1 MKKKKM
7 KKVLSASL
15 TASLVASSLPLPH
28 TALAEEATNDS
39 SNATANE
46 ATGTTPTATPSGEA
60 TSTLTA
66 PTGGT
71 ATENTGIT
79 DAGST
84 TTPAATTPTTETP
97 ANNDSTANTGEAA
110 KPADTTPAAP
120 APEAEK
126 FGGEVSFEIK
136 KDQSLVDKNDIVF
149 KNAKDETITINTIEN
164 ERNKFDFSKTKK
176 DEEIKFEVTVSGYK
190 KFRGS
195 FTVKEGN
202 QKEVLDLTELD
213 QVTIP
218 SDGIQKIYGDSDF
231 TITPLLKLPS
241 DYNGEIHYTLQSGEE
256 IATVSDS
263 GSVTVK
269 NPGDAVVHITAKRT
283 DNYAAIDATILLK
296 VAKKNLGQ
304 INNSMI
310 EWGPLTKVYDG
321 STTYAAEGKLKASAG
336 LVGQDEVKV
345 KAEFELNSAN
355 VGTQRT
361 TVSQISYVGIADKY
375 QYTSELNE
383 GPTIEVTP
391 KEIHVTTKDVSTSYA
406 SDDWKVYRSG
416 QVPAAVTLKDV
427 LSFVDVSETDKAAID
442 ALNLNDAFVLSGS
455 NGDYTVG
462 KAADKL
468 SVTLKNPL
476 LGNYKFVL
484 DKDKSSVDV
493 TKDTR
498 NTDTLWANVLLDE
511 ATSKNAFVSGNN
523 VFVKPGG
530 ILNFKLGDTSVY
542 DQLNIKSTNL
552 DNPAFGQSLAIPE
565 SSISKDIEGVFYLS
579 NSKSA
584 DTRTDETVIPNNYKV
599 DADVPVVEFVD
610 GSKIFASIF
619 NAGTTAFSDS
629 KEAIEFAKSNS
640 KTGYVLRLNSSDS
653 GSGLKS
659 VQYSLLKVTSDAD
672 AKAKIREAVIG
683 DSLTWKD
690 VENNALQVDPTEEG
704 YYIVVVKAKDNVGNE
719 ALYASNGFAL
729 DLTNPNVSVTGLPDL
744 TKVHSSAVPYT
755 VTVVDPVTNGVAT
768 GIARVDVVVKN
779 NGVEIPNQDGR
790 VNSYSVLSKDLY
802 GQDDLSTFS
811 DFDMAKVEKQF
822 TGSIDADGN
831 NLSLEITAYDKAGNK
846 VTTKEISGIKIDK
859 SGAKVTGTY
868 DNTPLSNG
876 KYLTAS
882 RRLTAT
888 FTDRNFVEENAKVS
902 FTVDGTTT
910 DYTIEQI
917 RSGAVKGLRLVSDK
931 VDSEAGRADTAF
943 TNDRT
948 NTYVFEIYNQSNEEH
963 TYSVGLGYS
972 KNGTDYAGEISGEAK
987 DGFVI
992 DNVAPELALQF
1003 VNGNKEAVEI
1013 SKDSAN
1019 PTYEHVSIAPTLVI
1033 KEKNFNPKD
1042 VKVTITSK
1050 DSKGNAGP
1058 AYTYTADALTNP
1070 DSWTKDGDTHTF
1082 ALSAFT
1088 EDANYSIAFEYTDLA
1103 GNKVTTDTYYFT
1115 VDKTKPTG
1123 SLTVVDNGTQVEYNE
1138 LSDKSTFEHVSS
1150 GQLSVKSQSFDET
1163 SGIKSVKYYAY
1174 KPAADANGEFSL
1186 PTGSE
1191 LEQFEWVDTTSDL
1204 TFNEDGQFVIYQRME
1219 DKAGNVSY
1227 VNTKGA
1233 LLIDKTDPEKPEITL
1248 VTETSKK
1255 DVYNKDV
1262 TASIH
1267 AEDKEANGTYSGLQT
1282 VKVEVLN
1289 QGKVT
1294 QSKVYNVASKQAR
1307 QKAFDGQV
1315 TVDAALN
1322 NSNDVVIRVTST
1334 DWAGNVSTNE
1344 HKFIID
1350 TVAPRIE
1357 VAFDKNDG
1365 KENRYYNQTR
1375 TATVKVYERNF
1386 DPEKVGITV
1395 NGGKAIISD
1404 WKVGTDVS
1412 DENVSTATIT
1422 FSQDGD
1428 YTFDVK
1434 ATDLAENS
1442 FEYKHADVFTI
1453 DTVAP
1458 ELSIDFLNAD
1468 NKGIA
1473 MSKEATSPSYQNFVK
1488 PVLKVK
1494 EKNFNPK
1501 DVVLHVTSKNSKG
1514 QDGVAYEYST
1524 ALLTNQ
1530 GSWIE
1535 KDGIHEYQLNE
1546 FNTDSNYSFA
1556 FEYTD
1561 LAGNRVMTDTYYFT
1575 VDKTKPTGSLTVVD
1589 NGTQVEYNELSD
1601 KSMFEHVSSG
1611 QLSVKSQSFDE
1622 TSGIKS
1628 VKYYAYK
1635 PAVDAN
1641 GEFSLPTGS
1650 ELEKFDWVDTTSDL
1664 TFNENGQVVI
1674 YQRMEDKAG
1683 NVSYVNTKGAL
1694 LIDKTAPEKP
1704 EITLVT
1710 KTAKKDVY
1718 NTNVTASIHTEDKEV
1733 NGTYSG
1739 LQTVKVEVLN
1749 QGKVTQ
1755 SKVYN
1760 VASKQARQKAFDGE
1774 ITVDASL
1781 NNSNDVVIRVTSTDW
1796 AGNVSTNEHKF
1807 IIDTVAPRIEI
1818 IWDNSEAKNGRYYN
1832 HARTATVKVY
1842 ERNFVADDAKI
1853 TVNGGEASVSNWAVG
1868 GEVSDENVSTATIT
1882 FAKDGEY
1889 TFDVAV
1895 TDLAGNSS
1903 TKSHKDSFV
1912 IDTVAP
1918 EANISFHGG
1927 TSGAVTGSLEQTK
1940 PTYDRSSMTATL
1952 NIKEKNFDPKDVVL
1966 HVQATDGKGNQIA
1979 AYSTSNTTVAGMGA
1993 WSNEGDNHSYSLA
2006 AFTEDANYSI
2016 SMEYTDLA
2024 GNHVV
2029 TPTYYFTVDKTAPVG
2044 SLNVSSSDGAMQYKE
2059 AKDSAS
2065 FEHVTSGSVQVGS
2078 EADDITSGLA
2088 SVQYYL
2094 YHPDVEARG
2103 TFALPSNQALEQFTW
2118 SPWTS
2123 NLNLDTDQQVVVY
2136 QRMEDKAGNVSYVNT
2151 SGAII
2156 IDKTVPAKPSIELV
2170 TPPSGNGRYNGDVT
2184 GKIHVE
2190 DQVAGG
2196 TYSGLKT
2203 VTVEVL
2209 NGDHVTQTQTYEV
2222 GSKQDR
2228 TKAFDT
2234 SVVVDSKLNNSNFV
2248 KIRVTTTD
2256 WAGNVSTGEQ
2266 ELSIDT
2272 VAPRIEVSFDT
2283 NDGKNGRYYNQ
2294 ARTATVRIYER
2305 NFDPNGVNIAI
2316 HGGNASISGWSVGSD
2331 AGVSDENVNIATI
2344 TFSEDGDYT
2353 FDIQATDQAS
2363 NSSDYKH
2370 TDLFTIDVTKPTLS
2384 VSWDK
2389 ELVNGKYV
2397 ASARTA
2403 TITVQEHN
2411 FDPAGLTAAIKAS
2424 LESQGISAPSVGG
2437 WSSNGDTHTASLT
2450 FADDGDYSFTLDFED
2465 MAGNKSETLTENEF
2479 TVDSTVPEIT
2489 FEGVQDHASYK
2500 DEVKPVVRFT
2510 DRNFDPS
2517 QISLKLKGYR
2527 HQEVDL
2533 TGSLSEITNGG
2544 VVSVA
2549 DFVHDADVDDVYTLT
2564 AEITDKA
2571 GNKTSKSITFSVNRF
2586 GSNYFFSNQ
2595 TEQYLEKFYH
2605 NKEEDIVIHE
2615 VNTDSLVRNDLVVTK
2630 DGSSIKVSKNDYTV
2644 EDISSNGWKEY
2655 VYTVKASV
2663 FEKEGRYEVTI
2674 DSEDAA
2680 GNQQSNQIKEKPAT
2694 FVIDKTDP
2702 SAVITGVAN
2711 GEIYNA
2717 LERDI
2722 EIVPTDNILVGKIEL
2737 LLDGKV
2743 VKEFDLTENDGL
2755 NNKFEYKLLESNK
2768 WQEVQVKVTDAAGN
2782 VATSSKLK
2790 VLITP
2795 DSMVR
2800 FLNSLWFKVIVGTGS
2815 TGLLAA
2821 ILWLILG
2828 KKKKDEE
2835 KG

>member
-1 MKKKKM
+1 MPKSKKMKKKKM

-39 SNATANE
+39 SNANASEETGATSAPAPSNE
-46 ATGTTPTATPSGEA
+46 AASTPTTPTGNA
-60 TSTLTA
+60 
-66 PTGGT
+66 
-71 ATENTGIT
+71 ATENTGTT
-79 DAGST
+79 DTGST
-84 TTPAATTPTTETP
+84 TPPTTPVPPTSGTP
-97 ANNDSTANTGEAA
+97 ANNDNTTNAGETA
-110 KPADTTPAAP
+110 KPANTTPVAP

-126 FGGEVSFEIK
+126 FGGEVSFEVK
-136 KDQSLVDKNDIVF
+136 KDQSLVDKNDIIF
-149 KNAKDETITINTIEN
+149 KNAKDEVIDIKTVEN
-164 ERNKFDFSKTKK
+164 ERTKFDFSKTKK

-190 KFRGS
+190 KFKGS
-195 FTVKEGN
+195 FTVEEGN
-202 QKEVLDLTELD
+202 QKKVLDLTELD

-218 SDGIQKIYGDSDF
+218 SDGVQKIYGDSDF
-231 TITPLLKLPS
+231 TITPLLKLSS

-256 IATVSDS
+256 VATVSDS

-283 DNYAAIDATILLK
+283 DNYAAIDATIPLK

-321 STTYAAEGKLKASAG
+321 STTYAAEGKFKASAG

-345 KAEFELNSAN
+345 KAEFELNDAN

-391 KEIHVTTKDVSTSYA
+391 KEIHVTTKNVATSYA

-416 QVPAAVTLKDV
+416 QIPTAVTLKDV
-427 LSFVDVSETDKAAID
+427 LSFVDVSEKDKAAID

-484 DKDKSSVDV
+484 DKDKSSVEI
-493 TKDTR
+493 TKDER
-498 NTDTLWANVLLDE
+498 NTNALWANVLLDE

-530 ILNFKLGDTSVY
+530 VLNFKLGDTSIY
-542 DQLNIKSTNL
+542 DQLNIKATNL
-552 DNPAFGQSLAIPE
+552 DNPVFGKSLAIPE
-565 SSISKDIEGVFYLS
+565 SSISKDVEGVFYLS

-584 DTRTDETVIPNNYKV
+584 DTRTDETAIPNNYKV

-690 VENNALQVDPTEEG
+690 VENNALQVEPTEEG

-868 DNTPLSNG
+868 DNTPLSNS

-931 VDSEAGRADTAF
+931 VDSEAGRVDTAF

-1013 SKDSAN
+1013 SKDSSN
-1019 PTYEHVSIAPTLVI
+1019 PTYEHVFIALTLVI

-1042 VKVTITSK
+1042 VKVTIASK

-1058 AYTYTADALTNP
+1058 AYTYAADALANP
-1070 DSWTKDGDTHTF
+1070 DSWAKDNETHTF

-1123 SLTVVDNGTQVEYNE
+1123 SLTVVDNGTQVEYGE

-1174 KPAADANGEFSL
+1174 KPAVNAIGEFSL

-1191 LEQFEWVDTTSDL
+1191 LEQFEWVDNTNDL
-1204 TFNEDGQFVIYQRME
+1204 TFNED
-1219 DKAGNVSY
+1219 
-1227 VNTKGA
+1227 
-1233 LLIDKTDPEKPEITL
+1233 
-1248 VTETSKK
+1248 
-1255 DVYNKDV
+1255 
-1262 TASIH
+1262 
-1267 AEDKEANGTYSGLQT
+1267 
-1282 VKVEVLN
+1282 
-1289 QGKVT
+1289 
-1294 QSKVYNVASKQAR
+1294 
-1307 QKAFDGQV
+1307 
-1315 TVDAALN
+1315 
-1322 NSNDVVIRVTST
+1322 
-1334 DWAGNVSTNE
+1334 
-1344 HKFIID
+1344 
-1350 TVAPRIE
+1350 
-1357 VAFDKNDG
+1357 
-1365 KENRYYNQTR
+1365 
-1375 TATVKVYERNF
+1375 
-1386 DPEKVGITV
+1386 
-1395 NGGKAIISD
+1395 
-1404 WKVGTDVS
+1404 
-1412 DENVSTATIT
+1412 
-1422 FSQDGD
+1422 
-1428 YTFDVK
+1428 
-1434 ATDLAENS
+1434 
-1442 FEYKHADVFTI
+1442 
-1453 DTVAP
+1453 
-1458 ELSIDFLNAD
+1458 
-1468 NKGIA
+1468 
-1473 MSKEATSPSYQNFVK
+1473 
-1488 PVLKVK
+1488 
-1494 EKNFNPK
+1494 
-1501 DVVLHVTSKNSKG
+1501 
-1514 QDGVAYEYST
+1514 
-1524 ALLTNQ
+1524 
-1530 GSWIE
+1530 
-1535 KDGIHEYQLNE
+1535 
-1546 FNTDSNYSFA
+1546 
-1556 FEYTD
+1556 
-1561 LAGNRVMTDTYYFT
+1561 
-1575 VDKTKPTGSLTVVD
+1575 
-1589 NGTQVEYNELSD
+1589 
-1601 KSMFEHVSSG
+1601 
-1611 QLSVKSQSFDE
+1611 
-1622 TSGIKS
+1622 
-1628 VKYYAYK
+1628 
-1635 PAVDAN
+1635 
-1641 GEFSLPTGS
+1641 
-1650 ELEKFDWVDTTSDL
+1650 
-1664 TFNENGQVVI
+1664 GQVVI

-1704 EITLVT
+1704 SIELVT

-1760 VASKQARQKAFDGE
+1760 VASKQARQKEFDGQV
-1774 ITVDASL
+1774 TVDAAL

-1818 IWDNSEAKNGRYYN
+1818 VWDNSEAKNGRYYN

-1842 ERNFVADDAKI
+1842 ERNFVAEDAKI
-1853 TVNGGEASVSNWAVG
+1853 TVNSGEASVSNWVVG
-1868 GEVSDENVSTATIT
+1868 SEDSDENVSTATIT

-1903 TKSHKDSFV
+1903 TKSYKDSFV

-1966 HVQATDGKGNQIA
+1966 HIQATDGKGNQIA

-2059 AKDSAS
+2059 VKDSAS

-2209 NGDHVTQTQTYEV
+2209 NGDRVTQTQTYEV

-2389 ELVNGKYV
+2389 ELINGKYV

-2479 TVDSTVPEIT
+2479 TVDSTAPEIA

-2564 AEITDKA
+2564 AETTDKA

-2605 NKEEDIVIHE
+2605 NKEENIVIHE

-2630 DGSSIKVSKNDYTV
+2630 DASSIKVSKNDYTV

-2680 GNQQSNQIKEKPAT
+2680 GNKQSNQIKEKPAT

-2743 VKEFDLTENDGL
+2743 VKEFDLTEDDGL

-2821 ILWLILG
+2821 ILWFVLG

-2835 KG
+2835 KE

>member
-1 MKKKKM
+1 
-7 KKVLSASL
+7 
-15 TASLVASSLPLPH
+15 
-28 TALAEEATNDS
+28 
-39 SNATANE
+39 
-46 ATGTTPTATPSGEA
+46 
-60 TSTLTA
+60 
-66 PTGGT
+66 
-71 ATENTGIT
+71 
-79 DAGST
+79 
-84 TTPAATTPTTETP
+84 
-97 ANNDSTANTGEAA
+97 
-110 KPADTTPAAP
+110 
-120 APEAEK
+120 
-126 FGGEVSFEIK
+126 
-136 KDQSLVDKNDIVF
+136 
-149 KNAKDETITINTIEN
+149 
-164 ERNKFDFSKTKK
+164 
-176 DEEIKFEVTVSGYK
+176 
-190 KFRGS
+190 
-195 FTVKEGN
+195 
-202 QKEVLDLTELD
+202 
-213 QVTIP
+213 
-218 SDGIQKIYGDSDF
+218 
-231 TITPLLKLPS
+231 
-241 DYNGEIHYTLQSGEE
+241 
-256 IATVSDS
+256 
-263 GSVTVK
+263 
-269 NPGDAVVHITAKRT
+269 
-283 DNYAAIDATILLK
+283 
-296 VAKKNLGQ
+296 
-304 INNSMI
+304 
-310 EWGPLTKVYDG
+310 
-321 STTYAAEGKLKASAG
+321 
-336 LVGQDEVKV
+336 
-345 KAEFELNSAN
+345 
-355 VGTQRT
+355 
-361 TVSQISYVGIADKY
+361 
-375 QYTSELNE
+375 
-383 GPTIEVTP
+383 
-391 KEIHVTTKDVSTSYA
+391 
-406 SDDWKVYRSG
+406 
-416 QVPAAVTLKDV
+416 
-427 LSFVDVSETDKAAID
+427 
-442 ALNLNDAFVLSGS
+442 
-455 NGDYTVG
+455 
-462 KAADKL
+462 
-468 SVTLKNPL
+468 
-476 LGNYKFVL
+476 
-484 DKDKSSVDV
+484 
-493 TKDTR
+493 
-498 NTDTLWANVLLDE
+498 
-511 ATSKNAFVSGNN
+511 
-523 VFVKPGG
+523 
-530 ILNFKLGDTSVY
+530 
-542 DQLNIKSTNL
+542 
-552 DNPAFGQSLAIPE
+552 
-565 SSISKDIEGVFYLS
+565 
-579 NSKSA
+579 
-584 DTRTDETVIPNNYKV
+584 
-599 DADVPVVEFVD
+599 
-610 GSKIFASIF
+610 
-619 NAGTTAFSDS
+619 
-629 KEAIEFAKSNS
+629 
-640 KTGYVLRLNSSDS
+640 
-653 GSGLKS
+653 
-659 VQYSLLKVTSDAD
+659 
-672 AKAKIREAVIG
+672 
-683 DSLTWKD
+683 
-690 VENNALQVDPTEEG
+690 
-704 YYIVVVKAKDNVGNE
+704 
-719 ALYASNGFAL
+719 
-729 DLTNPNVSVTGLPDL
+729 
-744 TKVHSSAVPYT
+744 
-755 VTVVDPVTNGVAT
+755 
-768 GIARVDVVVKN
+768 
-779 NGVEIPNQDGR
+779 
-790 VNSYSVLSKDLY
+790 
-802 GQDDLSTFS
+802 
-811 DFDMAKVEKQF
+811 
-822 TGSIDADGN
+822 
-831 NLSLEITAYDKAGNK
+831 
-846 VTTKEISGIKIDK
+846 
-859 SGAKVTGTY
+859 
-868 DNTPLSNG
+868 
-876 KYLTAS
+876 
-882 RRLTAT
+882 
-888 FTDRNFVEENAKVS
+888 
-902 FTVDGTTT
+902 
-910 DYTIEQI
+910 
-917 RSGAVKGLRLVSDK
+917 
-931 VDSEAGRADTAF
+931 
-943 TNDRT
+943 
-948 NTYVFEIYNQSNEEH
+948 
-963 TYSVGLGYS
+963 
-972 KNGTDYAGEISGEAK
+972 
-987 DGFVI
+987 
-992 DNVAPELALQF
+992 
-1003 VNGNKEAVEI
+1003 
-1013 SKDSAN
+1013 
-1019 PTYEHVSIAPTLVI
+1019 
-1033 KEKNFNPKD
+1033 
-1042 VKVTITSK
+1042 
-1050 DSKGNAGP
+1050 
-1058 AYTYTADALTNP
+1058 
-1070 DSWTKDGDTHTF
+1070 
-1082 ALSAFT
+1082 
-1088 EDANYSIAFEYTDLA
+1088 
-1103 GNKVTTDTYYFT
+1103 
-1115 VDKTKPTG
+1115 
-1123 SLTVVDNGTQVEYNE
+1123 
-1138 LSDKSTFEHVSS
+1138 
-1150 GQLSVKSQSFDET
+1150 
-1163 SGIKSVKYYAY
+1163 
-1174 KPAADANGEFSL
+1174 
-1186 PTGSE
+1186 
-1191 LEQFEWVDTTSDL
+1191 
-1204 TFNEDGQFVIYQRME
+1204 
-1219 DKAGNVSY
+1219 
-1227 VNTKGA
+1227 
-1233 LLIDKTDPEKPEITL
+1233 
-1248 VTETSKK
+1248 
-1255 DVYNKDV
+1255 
-1262 TASIH
+1262 
-1267 AEDKEANGTYSGLQT
+1267 
-1282 VKVEVLN
+1282 
-1289 QGKVT
+1289 
-1294 QSKVYNVASKQAR
+1294 
-1307 QKAFDGQV
+1307 
-1315 TVDAALN
+1315 
-1322 NSNDVVIRVTST
+1322 
-1334 DWAGNVSTNE
+1334 
-1344 HKFIID
+1344 
-1350 TVAPRIE
+1350 
-1357 VAFDKNDG
+1357 
-1365 KENRYYNQTR
+1365 
-1375 TATVKVYERNF
+1375 
-1386 DPEKVGITV
+1386 
-1395 NGGKAIISD
+1395 
-1404 WKVGTDVS
+1404 
-1412 DENVSTATIT
+1412 
-1422 FSQDGD
+1422 
-1428 YTFDVK
+1428 
-1434 ATDLAENS
+1434 
-1442 FEYKHADVFTI
+1442 
-1453 DTVAP
+1453 
-1458 ELSIDFLNAD
+1458 
-1468 NKGIA
+1468 
-1473 MSKEATSPSYQNFVK
+1473 
-1488 PVLKVK
+1488 
-1494 EKNFNPK
+1494 
-1501 DVVLHVTSKNSKG
+1501 
-1514 QDGVAYEYST
+1514 
-1524 ALLTNQ
+1524 
-1530 GSWIE
+1530 
-1535 KDGIHEYQLNE
+1535 
-1546 FNTDSNYSFA
+1546 
-1556 FEYTD
+1556 
-1561 LAGNRVMTDTYYFT
+1561 
-1575 VDKTKPTGSLTVVD
+1575 
-1589 NGTQVEYNELSD
+1589 
-1601 KSMFEHVSSG
+1601 
-1611 QLSVKSQSFDE
+1611 
-1622 TSGIKS
+1622 
-1628 VKYYAYK
+1628 
-1635 PAVDAN
+1635 
-1641 GEFSLPTGS
+1641 
-1650 ELEKFDWVDTTSDL
+1650 
-1664 TFNENGQVVI
+1664 
-1674 YQRMEDKAG
+1674 MEDKAG

-1842 ERNFVADDAKI
+1842 ERNFVAEDAKI
-1853 TVNGGEASVSNWAVG
+1853 TVNGGEASVSNWVVG
-1868 GEVSDENVSTATIT
+1868 SEVSDENVSTATIT

-1927 TSGAVTGSLEQTK
+1927 TSGAVTGSLEQAK

-2424 LESQGISAPSVGG
+2424 LESQGISVPSVGG

-2564 AEITDKA
+2564 AETTDKA

-2743 VKEFDLTENDGL
+2743 VKEFDLSEDDAL

-2800 FLNSLWFKVIVGTGS
+2800 FLNSLWFKVLVGTGS

-2821 ILWLILG
+2821 ILWFILG

-2835 KG
+2835 KE